1 MNPLERI
8 CDKIIVIGL
17 ERRADRRE
25 AFNREMAQL
34 GITRYEW
41 FNGYDKPL
49 DHNSVP
55 SGNKGCTESHRAVLD
70 LIVHNGWDRVAVFED
85 DAMVRPDFRGQFN
98 DLLVTSL
105 AELPEGWKLCYLGGG
120 YACNAKRRVSPHII
134 EINRMLTTSSF
145 VITGKM
151 AREMAP
157 YISGV
162 GPIDNLFN
170 GFTERGNCY
179 CITPRLFI
187 QRETKSDLT
196 DQTVNYEGSMTDA
209 RHEEMMLDGVIE
221 VRRDELILRGKLQRR
236 ELAAPSDMNG
246 EEVIVDG
253 ELYRIIRLELPE
265 HPASWYRSEPITY
278 VLKKA

>member
-17 ERRADRRE
+17 ERRTDRRD

-34 GITRYEW
+34 GITSHEW

-49 DHNSVP
+49 DAGVP

-70 LIVHNGWDRVAVFED
+70 LIVHHGWERVAVFED

-98 DLLVTSL
+98 DLLVNSM
-105 AELPEGWKLCYLGGG
+105 AELPEEWKLCYLGAG
-120 YACNAKRRVSPHII
+120 YACNAKRRVSAHII

-145 VITGKM
+145 IITGKM

-162 GPIDNLFN
+162 GPIDNLFHR
-170 GFTERGNCY
+170 FTEPGGSF

-221 VRRDELILRGKLQRR
+221 HRHDELILRGKLQRR
-236 ELAAPSDMNG
+236 ELAAPGDMNG

-253 ELYRIIRLELPE
+253 KLYRIIRLEIPE
-265 HPASWYRSEPITY
+265 HPASWYRSEPVTY